1 MSEKYTANSEQTF
14 ADLLDRITE
23 LWHEYHYLRVS
34 IVPGADRS
42 IPQND
47 MFFELYTHIADWFYG
62 GDVELAR
69 AECKLDIGLDILRRD
84 DPTLNEVCAE
94 SIDRLPREKQLKF
107 IKTMSVTSEMSMGQA
122 RECITRIMDTYSEHG
137 LLWPS
142 YLIKKRPKFRRVI
155 QAAGD

>member
-1 MSEKYTANSEQTF
+1 MAVKITANSKNTF
-14 ADLLDRITE
+14 ADLLDQLSE
-23 LWHEYHYLRVS
+23 LWDKYHYLRVT

-84 DPTLNEVCAE
+84 DPILNEVCGQ
-94 SIDRLPREKQLKF
+94 SLDLLPREKQLMF
-107 IKTMSVTSEMSMGQA
+107 IKTMGITSEMSRGQA
-122 RECITRIMDTYSEHG
+122 TECITRIMDTYSEQG
-137 LLWPS
+137 LMWPG
-142 YLIKKRPKFRRVI
+142 YLLKKKKARGASEKT
-155 QAAGD
+155 D